1 MQFVIAANWKM
12 YKSPREAVEYL
23 KSFLPKT
30 QSLAADRKVIFF
42 APAIDLWVVQELLRN
57 TPIGWGAQNCYFN
70 EEGAFTGENSPK
82 VLAEIGAPYTL
93 VGHSERRTLFG
104 ETDEHTAK
112 KVQALHKVGITPM
125 LCVGETLQE
134 REAGKTEEVI
144 RRQLR
149 AGFALREPRKEILVA
164 YEPVWAIGTGKVAT
178 TAQAV
183 EAHKVLRDEL
193 KKIGGEQL
201 ARTPVLYGGSV
212 KPDNAPDLASQNE
225 INGFLVGGASLKVD
239 SFLELVNVATGQ

>member
-1 MQFVIAANWKM
+1 MQFVVAANWKM
-12 YKSPREAVEYL
+12 YKSPREAVEFL
-23 KSFLPKT
+23 KSFIPKANLP
-30 QSLAADRKVIFF
+30 AHRKLIFF
-42 APAIDLWVVQELLRN
+42 VPAIDLWVVQELLRS
-57 TPIGWGAQNCYFN
+57 TEIGWGAQNCYFT

-82 VLAEIGAPYTL
+82 VLSEIGTPYTL

-104 ETDEHTAK
+104 ETDEHTSK
-112 KVQALHKVGITPM
+112 KVQILHKFGITPM

-144 RRQLR
+144 RRQLKV
-149 AGFALREPRKEILVA
+149 GLSLREPNKEFLIA

-183 EAHKVLRDEL
+183 EAHKILRDEL
-193 KKIGGEQL
+193 KKIGGEKLSQKSI
-201 ARTPVLYGGSV
+201 LYGGSV
-212 KPDNAPDLASQNE
+212 KPDNAPELASQSE

-239 SFLELVNVATGQ
+239 SFLDLAQIKV